1 MGLNDLDKAVV
12 GFLLLFTGLCAYDPE
27 APIILR
33 GISGFITGAGILVFP
48 TGVIGL
54 VSTILKGRSN
64 NDGTNEPH

>member
-33 GISGFITGAGILVFP
+33 GVSGIITGAGVLVFP
-48 TGVIGL
+48 LGVIGL
-54 VSTILKGRSN
+54 VSTILKVRRQQ
-64 NDGTNEPH
+64 